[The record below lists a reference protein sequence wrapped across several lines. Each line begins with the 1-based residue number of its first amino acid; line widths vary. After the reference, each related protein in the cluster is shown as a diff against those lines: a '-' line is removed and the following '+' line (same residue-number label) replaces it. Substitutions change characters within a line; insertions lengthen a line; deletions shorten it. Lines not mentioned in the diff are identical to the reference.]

1 MCDLKAHDHSVQ
13 VATDL
18 RSGMTLMDH
27 GNIIDSGATLSLT
40 PSNPPQQFMRIRSRR
55 PVPGG
60 TFGVKP
66 FSKDGK
72 PVPISEM
79 CTLRVLYT
87 NVSTLTSLAPRH
99 FDLTNV
105 YVSDQVRVPL
115 LSLTQLIKRRC
126 KFSLAPEGQ
135 YVTFPD
141 GNQSQLDTLPNGLI
155 ALFPKPMSEM
165 KGEAKETGCASS
177 NANVVSMVQTMTN
190 EDLREPADQTIHKQT
205 SKTNVNANSKTRTRI
220 LIQRLNNLEL

>member
-87 NVSTLTSLAPRH
+87 NDTGAHLIHFRSSSSAVTITNSTGKATM
-99 FDLTNV
+99 
-105 YVSDQVRVPL
+105 QV
-115 LSLTQLIKRRC
+115 
-126 KFSLAPEGQ
+126 
-135 YVTFPD
+135 
-141 GNQSQLDTLPNGLI
+141 
-155 ALFPKPMSEM
+155 
-165 KGEAKETGCASS
+165 
-177 NANVVSMVQTMTN
+177 
-190 EDLREPADQTIHKQT
+190 
-205 SKTNVNANSKTRTRI
+205 
-220 LIQRLNNLEL
+220 